1 MKQIRNIKSGK
12 IEDLCNGPGKVG
24 MSLGVVKDTMNGC
37 DVTQGKFRVVDA
49 GLNNFQ
55 VGISKRINI
64 DYA

>member
-1 MKQIRNIKSGK
+1 
-12 IEDLCNGPGKVG
+12 

-37 DVTQGKFRVVDA
+37 DITQGTLRVVDA
-49 GLNNFQ
+49 GIKDFK